1 MFGSV
6 WDSLIL
12 VWDNFPLTHLPPTS
26 QQTISPYPE
35 IMIGKILRSTEHF
48 LIFQVRDL
56 LLRLNTASPYKVSGP
71 ESQDIPRYFVFDN
84 FFSSVICMDFEIG
97 QNLDFLKLGQRR
109 LGMSGM
115 DIVDVK
121 VVCIGP
127 L

>member
-1 MFGSV
+1 
-6 WDSLIL
+6 
-12 VWDNFPLTHLPPTS
+12 
-26 QQTISPYPE
+26 
-35 IMIGKILRSTEHF
+35 MIGFESLLPYHF
-48 LIFQVRDL
+48 LIFQLREL
-56 LLRLNTASPYKVSGP
+56 RLRLNTASPYKSWGF
-71 ESQDIPRYFVFDN
+71 ESQDIPRYFFFDN

-115 DIVDVK
+115 DMVDVK